1 MRPVLHWL
9 ALAATVALA
18 IAVGIGWARS
28 AVLATVLALA
38 GAVAVAFLVRTRA
51 VRNGATLVAALLT
64 TLLVAEGVLRL
75 VKPVPGTG
83 ASDAHMQREEPQPL
97 FVADPVTG
105 WIPRPA
111 ATIRGVRARDG
122 RVIYDATYTLDAV
135 GRRITPGGDG
145 PGDTI
150 LFLGDSFTFGDGVA
164 DADTLPARFAA
175 ATAGAFQV
183 VNLGVSAYGPH
194 QVLAQLRSGR
204 VDAAVRGKVR
214 DAILWVNDDH
224 LARAAGHKGDWWWG
238 TAPAFEIGPDGRPR
252 HTGTLHEAAA
262 RRGFLDRR
270 LSASMQGV
278 ELMRVLA
285 PIPRSI
291 HQIALLEALLTEIR
305 LELGQRYGCGLTALY
320 WTDDHAYGLY
330 RSRVAAAIER
340 SGATLVMVSD
350 VLDREGLRSAEMR
363 IPDDGHPNARFNA
376 FLARLLAARH
386 RP

>member
-9 ALAATVALA
+9 ALVAAVALA
-18 IAVGIGWARS
+18 IAVGIGWAGS
-28 AVLATVLALA
+28 AVAASFLALA

-64 TLLVAEGVLRL
+64 TLLMAEGVLRL
-75 VKPVPGTG
+75 VKPVSG
-83 ASDAHMQREEPQPL
+83 AGDLYLPREEPQPL

-122 RVIYDATYTLDAV
+122 RVIYDATYTLDAD

-175 ATAGAFQV
+175 ATGGAFHV

-194 QVLAQLRSGR
+194 HVLAQLRSGR

-214 DAILWVNDDH
+214 DVILWVNDDH
-224 LARAAGHKGDWWWG
+224 LARAAGDKGDWWWG

-252 HTGTLHEAAA
+252 HTGTLREAAA
-262 RRGFLDRR
+262 RRGGVERR
-270 LSASMQGV
+270 LSASMRDV
-278 ELMRVLA
+278 ELMRVLG

-291 HQIALLEALLTEIR
+291 HQFALFEALLTEIR
-305 LELGQRYGCGLTALY
+305 LELAQRYGCGLTALY

-330 RSRVAAAIER
+330 RPRMVSAVER

-350 VLDREGLRSAEMR
+350 VLEREGLPSAEMR
-363 IPDDGHPNARFNA
+363 IPGDGHPNPRFNA
-376 FLARLLAARH
+376 FLARLLAARY

>member
-183 VNLGVSAYGPH
+183 VNLGVSA
-194 QVLAQLRSGR
+194 
-204 VDAAVRGKVR
+204 
-214 DAILWVNDDH
+214 
-224 LARAAGHKGDWWWG
+224 
-238 TAPAFEIGPDGRPR
+238 
-252 HTGTLHEAAA
+252 
-262 RRGFLDRR
+262 
-270 LSASMQGV
+270 
-278 ELMRVLA
+278 
-285 PIPRSI
+285 
-291 HQIALLEALLTEIR
+291 
-305 LELGQRYGCGLTALY
+305 
-320 WTDDHAYGLY
+320 
-330 RSRVAAAIER
+330 
-340 SGATLVMVSD
+340 
-350 VLDREGLRSAEMR
+350 
-363 IPDDGHPNARFNA
+363 
-376 FLARLLAARH
+376 
-386 RP
+386 